1 MLPSDAPEKAHRAQ
15 DIYQRFFTPQSR
27 SEVNITAKMRDQI
40 ADRVVF
46 HSDNLFDEPQK
57 EVRYSYIMAIKCLYL
72 ILLGICVNVAK
83 LIKGVFELGLLQGL
97 FG

>member
-1 MLPSDAPEKAHRAQ
+1 MSLIVISQFWLTVEEYKLLPSDAPEKAHRAQ

-46 HSDNLFDEPQK
+46 HSDNLFDDPQK
-57 EVRYSYIMAIKCLYL
+57 EVRMNCGCQAFDLNL
-72 ILLGICVNVAK
+72 IFA
-83 LIKGVFELGLLQGL
+83 
-97 FG
+97 